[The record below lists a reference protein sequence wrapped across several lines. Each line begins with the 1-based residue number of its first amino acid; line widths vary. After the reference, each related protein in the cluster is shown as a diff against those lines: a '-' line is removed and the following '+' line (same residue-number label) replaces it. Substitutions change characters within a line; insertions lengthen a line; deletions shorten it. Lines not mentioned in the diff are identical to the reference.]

1 MGNPH
6 LECELVE
13 HTLIYGECATGKTI
27 ESRKLI
33 EKYLKDSQTGS
44 LLIYDHK
51 AVDYLD
57 YQSNPRLYRPICSDP
72 QTNWFIHF
80 LEDAL
85 QEDEPLLIVID
96 TPTTHFINQEKE
108 VITKLMFKPNITII
122 LVIYDKSRLD
132 NQITSLFK
140 TAIFKDRLNK
150 KEF

>member
-1 MGNPH
+1 M
-6 LECELVE
+6 E

-57 YQSNPRLYRPICSDP
+57 YQTNPRLYRPICSDP
-72 QTNWFIHF
+72 QVNWFIHF
-80 LEDAL
+80 LEDAS
-85 QEDEPLLIVID
+85 QEDSDILIVID
-96 TPTTHFINQEKE
+96 TSTPHLINKEKE
-108 VITKLMFKPNITII
+108 LITKLMFKPNITIM

-132 NQITSLFK
+132 IQITNQFK
-140 TAIFKDRLNK
+140 TTIFKDRLNESK
-150 KEF
+150 SI